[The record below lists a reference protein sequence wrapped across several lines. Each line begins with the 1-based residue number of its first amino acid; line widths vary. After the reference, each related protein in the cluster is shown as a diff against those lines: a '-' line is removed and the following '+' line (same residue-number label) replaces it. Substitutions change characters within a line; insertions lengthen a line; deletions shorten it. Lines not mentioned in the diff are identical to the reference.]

1 MRYQFKNYTI
11 EPFSTFYRTKVNMQL
26 YGRYYSCVEWRMV
39 TIIWDS
45 AWRDIAIH
53 QTALISLRREWDK
66 TALFCSRIHARDARP
81 AGALFLFC
89 ALRGLAD
96 PASGFRQTS
105 ALVASVK
112 NCIHPST
119 AQRTSS
125 WWHETRRNLS
135 FCRGSP
141 SFAISCNFWRHSA
154 NLFSLFFFYR
164 SPVCMFPASILS
176 SSSVSSFRYALLS
189 LVSRVASLFLLTRAV
204 SPFELD
210 HIHHPRQPNLGIC
223 WGLHPLTPWPQW
235 LLSTSMKGS
244 LVVDPTRHH
253 FIMYILTCQHS
264 ICVICDSPRYICLP
278 SNDVCFWKYTCTWK
292 DCKWNV

>member
-1 MRYQFKNYTI
+1 
-11 EPFSTFYRTKVNMQL
+11 
-26 YGRYYSCVEWRMV
+26 MV
-39 TIIWDS
+39 TIIRDS

-105 ALVASVK
+105 VLVASVK

-125 WWHETRRNLS
+125 WWHETRRNFS

-141 SFAISCNFWRHSA
+141 SLAISCNLWRHSA

-164 SPVCMFPASILS
+164 SPVCMYTYFLRRFYPHHRCRLFVTLYSLLY
-176 SSSVSSFRYALLS
+176 RALLRS
-189 LVSRVASLFLLTRAV
+189 FCSPGLF
-204 SPFELD
+204 P
-210 HIHHPRQPNLGIC
+210 
-223 WGLHPLTPWPQW
+223 
-235 LLSTSMKGS
+235 
-244 LVVDPTRHH
+244 
-253 FIMYILTCQHS
+253 
-264 ICVICDSPRYICLP
+264 P
-278 SNDVCFWKYTCTWK
+278 SS
-292 DCKWNV
+292 